1 MPVVDRLQRPKVV
14 IDTNVF
20 VSGLNFS
27 GRPREVL
34 ELMRKGRIEV
44 IVSSFILKELREV
57 LRKDFGWG
65 EERVRDTIRLIEIQ
79 TSKVDPKTRLSII
92 KEKDSDNRI
101 LECALEGKVQYIVSG
116 DKRHILPLKKFQGI
130 EILSPADFLEIL

>member
-1 MPVVDRLQRPKVV
+1 MPIADRSRGLKVV

-34 ELMRKGRIEV
+34 GLMRKGRIEV

-79 TSKVDPKTRLSII
+79 TSKVDPKIGISIV

-101 LECALEGKVQYIVSG
+101 LECAFEGKVQYIVSG